1 MLHQLQCGH
10 VVELTA
16 NPDTTA
22 CPEGDGPQ
30 LVAYA
35 LPASVIDGGEDL

>member
-1 MLHQLQCGH
+1 MLYQLQCGH
-10 VVELTA
+10 VVESA
-16 NPDTTA
+16 DPDTTT